1 MRSDTRL
8 GKLYLSR
15 ENINVVA
22 RPESWDMRD
31 GKKYILFSVLDLGS
45 VTDWV
50 GGAASEDDFF
60 RELYFYG
67 PFDTLADAAAERK
80 RQLEGS
86 KVVQRPRIRIT
97 VYHEYTPNAMS
108 YPPGSTPEQMLEI
121 DRRDDG
127 PLEIMESAIADG
139 TVTVQMEV
147 VREK

>member
-1 MRSDTRL
+1 MRSDTVM

-22 RPESWDMRD
+22 RPEAWEKRD
-31 GKKYILFSVLDLGS
+31 GKGYTLFSVLDLDS

-50 GGAASEDDFF
+50 TGAASEDDFF

-67 PFDTLADAAAERK
+67 PFDTLAEAAAERR

-86 KVVQRPRIRIT
+86 KVVPRPKIRIT
-97 VYHEYTPNAMS
+97 VYHEYTPNPLS
-108 YPPGSTPEQMLEI
+108 YPPGSTPEQMMAI

-127 PLEIMESAIADG
+127 PLEIIESAIEDG
-139 TVTVQMEV
+139 TVTVQMEIV
-147 VREK
+147 KEQ